1 MDRALLTVEA
11 SRELLENAVYARQ
24 YPLVAL
30 HVLLVVGGVLGV
42 LLEVPLLVF

>member
-11 SRELLENAVYARQ
+11 SRELLESLFAQTSSTLKKRFH
-24 YPLVAL
+24 P
-30 HVLLVVGGVLGV
+30 VVGGVLGV